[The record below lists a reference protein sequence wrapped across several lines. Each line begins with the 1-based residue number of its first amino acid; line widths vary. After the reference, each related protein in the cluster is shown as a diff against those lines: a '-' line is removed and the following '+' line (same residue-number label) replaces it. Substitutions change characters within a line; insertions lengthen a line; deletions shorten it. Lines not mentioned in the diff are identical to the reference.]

1 MGNIFNLFA
10 SKNLKKYWIN
20 SNKKNFDDDLVSSM
34 EKFFSTDDYKKTST
48 NHKYAIIRILKIIE
62 NYGNKESIR
71 DFQFNNPNFH
81 SDFSSQTISELVKE
95 DYDKEHF
102 EDLFKLYPSLKIENS
117 LKLNLINNLI
127 YNKLK
132 DRKIFELI
140 TKLSDETFIGHNQ
153 IFNEINGLKITQE
166 KLRTLLEY
174 ENIEKL
180 IKNEKS
186 EIIEIGSGNGR
197 MCECIMSCNK
207 YVNKYILADIP
218 PALPSAYKRL
228 KKTFKNKKIFY
239 AIHIKDKNE
248 LKKIIQ
254 DNEIILIFPNQ
265 IKLINKKFDL
275 FIAID
280 CLHEMKKNTIKEY
293 INIASVISN
302 KIYFKVHEYAHV
314 PFSTDRLSVHN
325 DIDYSIKPE
334 WKLLFKK
341 KSFFPSTDYEISY
354 EIKK

>member
-1 MGNIFNLFA
+1 MGNIFNLFT

-20 SNKKNFDDDLVSSM
+20 ANKKNFDNDLVSSM
-34 EKFFSTDDYKKTST
+34 EKFFLTDDYKKTST

-62 NYGNKESIR
+62 NYGNKESIK

-81 SDFSSQTISELVKE
+81 SDFSSQTISELVKNATN
-95 DYDKEHF
+95 KEHF
-102 EDLFKLYPSLKIENS
+102 KDLFKLYPSLKIENS
-117 LKLNLINNLI
+117 IKLNLINNLI

-132 DRKIFELI
+132 NRKIFESI
-140 TKLSDETFIGHNQ
+140 TKLSDETFIGHDQ

-174 ENIEKL
+174 ENLETL
-180 IKNEKS
+180 IKS
-186 EIIEIGSGNGR
+186 ENQKLIEIGSGNGR
-197 MCECIMSCNK
+197 MCECIMACNK
-207 YVNKYILADIP
+207 NVDKYILADIP
-218 PALPSAYKRL
+218 PALPFAYKRL
-228 KKTFKNKKIFY
+228 KKAFKDKKIFY
-239 AIHIKDKNE
+239 AIDIKDKNE

-254 DNEIILIFPNQ
+254 DNQIILIFPNQ
-265 IKLINKKFDL
+265 IKLIDQKFDL

-280 CLHEMKKNTIKEY
+280 CLHEMKRNTIKEY

-325 DIDYSIKPE
+325 NIDYSIKPE

-341 KSFFPSTDYEISY
+341 RSYFPSTDYELSY
-354 EIKK
+354 QIKK